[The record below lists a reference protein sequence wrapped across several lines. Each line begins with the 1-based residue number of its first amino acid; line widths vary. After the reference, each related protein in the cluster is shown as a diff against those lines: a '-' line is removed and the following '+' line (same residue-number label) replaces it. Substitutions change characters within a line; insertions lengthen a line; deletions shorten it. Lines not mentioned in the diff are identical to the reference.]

1 MVIMG
6 WGTSALYKYYIILA
20 RLMESKAFEK
30 SRKAA
35 KMGYFFLL
43 VYSQINALNTKAACA
58 VLRPLM
64 NPNYSAKTNFLYY
77 NWSIILVSSNLLKH
91 KFILEF
97 KVMGLN
103 SSKWTDVAFL
113 GIIIKRLWCQL
124 EGVLP

>member
-1 MVIMG
+1 MVIMV

-20 RLMESKAFEK
+20 RLMESKAFKK

-35 KMGYFFLL
+35 NRGYYFLL

-58 VLRPLM
+58 VLLALM
-64 NPNYSAKTNFLYY
+64 NPNYWANTNFLYY
-77 NWSIILVSSNLLKH
+77 NWSIILVSSNLLEH

-97 KVMGLN
+97 KVISLN
-103 SSKWTDVAFL
+103 SSKWTDLAFL

>member
-30 SRKAA
+30 SRKVA
-35 KMGYFFLL
+35 KMGYVFLL

-77 NWSIILVSSNLLKH
+77 N
-91 KFILEF
+91 
-97 KVMGLN
+97 
-103 SSKWTDVAFL
+103 
-113 GIIIKRLWCQL
+113 
-124 EGVLP
+124 